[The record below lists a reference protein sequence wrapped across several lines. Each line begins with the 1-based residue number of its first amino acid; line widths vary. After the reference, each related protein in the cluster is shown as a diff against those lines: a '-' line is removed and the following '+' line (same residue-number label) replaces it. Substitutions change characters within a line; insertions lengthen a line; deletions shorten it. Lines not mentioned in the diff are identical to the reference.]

1 MSWWLASKTE
11 TRIAVAPSLLSADL
25 LRLGEELKAVQ
36 NAGVDLLHLDIMDA
50 HFVDN
55 LSYGPRLAKAICS
68 STPLPVECHLMV
80 EDPHDYAQR
89 FLDAGA
95 ACVSFHL
102 ELPLDHRELLRLIRK
117 RGKRAGLVLNPSTP
131 LDEREHRPLLQD
143 CDFFLV
149 MSVHPGFGG
158 QAFDPSV
165 LSKLRLLRAWREED
179 GHEFALEIDGGI
191 DPTTASLAR
200 EAGADILV
208 SGSSFFGSKDYRA
221 ITRALRGN

>member
-11 TRIAVAPSLLSADL
+11 NRIAVAPSLLSADL
-25 LRLGEELKAVQ
+25 LRMGEELKAVQ

-68 STPLPVECHLMV
+68 NTPLPVECHLMV

-102 ELPLDHRELLRLIRK
+102 ELPIDHRELLRLIRK
-117 RGKRAGLVLNPSTP
+117 RGKKAGLVLNPSTP
-131 LDEREHRPLLQD
+131 LDERKHRPLLND

-165 LSKLRLLRAWREED
+165 LSKLRLLCAWREED

-200 EAGADILV
+200 EAGAEILV
-208 SGSSFFGSKDYRA
+208 SGSSFFGATDYRA
-221 ITRALRGN
+221 IARALRGD